1 MSRSTTRPLAWLAML
16 IGLFIAFPSAAQSI
30 VGHWVLTSDDTA
42 LFAADIVS
50 SQRGPLLT
58 WRHPQHF
65 NSDGFIVRD
74 ASQSIATDQFKLGV
88 KDGDQTS
95 FERESTDQDAPPFR
109 IILRLIDTDRLA
121 FRIVGMPA
129 DLIFHRID
137 APAELGTWREDAIYD
152 FDIHFPT
159 NAEMTALFDADQADR
174 RAPAIDWSV
183 VGTAD
188 DARRART
195 QQLLDAGALA
205 SGEDFYHAA
214 FIFQHG
220 GDAASYLKAHALA
233 TAAAARGYRAAAW
246 ISAATLDRY
255 LQAIGRPQVFG
266 TQFQTG
272 KDAKTTQGEYDR
284 TLISDALRGVLGVP
298 SLAEQERQRAELEKR
313 SAATKGD

>member
-1 MSRSTTRPLAWLAML
+1 MSRLITRPLAWLAML
-16 IGLFIAFPSAAQSI
+16 IGLFVAFPSTAQSI

-42 LFAADIVS
+42 LFAADIIS
-50 SQRGPLLT
+50 SPRGPVLT

-65 NSDGFIVRD
+65 NSDGFVIRD
-74 ASQSIATDQFKLGV
+74 PSQGIATDQFKFGV

-95 FERESTDQDAPPFR
+95 FERESADQGAAPFR
-109 IILRLIDTDRLA
+109 ILLRMIDIDRLA

-137 APAELGTWREDAIYD
+137 APADLGTWRVDAIYD
-152 FDIHFPT
+152 LDIHFPT

-174 RAPAIDWSV
+174 RGPAMDWSA
-183 VGTAD
+183 VGPAD
-188 DARRART
+188 NARRART

-233 TAAAARGYRAAAW
+233 TAAAARGYRAAGW

-255 LQAIGRPQVFG
+255 LQAIDRPQVFG

-284 TLISDALRGVLGVP
+284 TLISDALRSVLGVP
-298 SLAEQERQRAELEKR
+298 SLADQERQRAALEKR
-313 SAATKGD
+313 SAAEKGD